1 MLGQIWV
8 TVSDSGGETVIV
20 NPRTL
25 EVVERLD
32 CCPPEGYEDGVA
44 IGRSIWTYD
53 TPTGTVERWNAQ
65 TYQGMFNTHVT
76 DPPFY
81 DGQCL
86 NAIAADAR
94 AVWVTAMAS
103 TNYECL

>member
-1 MLGQIWV
+1 ML
-8 TVSDSGGETVIV
+8 SSGGL
-20 NPRTL
+20 R
-25 EVVERLD
+25 
-32 CCPPEGYEDGVA
+32 
-44 IGRSIWTYD
+44 GRRSHGSIWTYD
-53 TPTGTVERWNAQ
+53 TPTETVERWNAQ

-103 TNYECL
+103 TNYECLDSRADPAGSVAARLSRSSVSPQPGRPQ